1 MFAGQ
6 MHFPARRMKGK
17 EASPKVLLP
26 VFGQADWDF
35 LAPTGC
41 GDRCCEVSGFLSHAA
56 LPDAAGVLSLT
67 RHGP

>member
-35 LAPTGC
+35 LAPTGVVI
-41 GDRCCEVSGFLSHAA
+41 GAVRSVVS
-56 LPDAAGVLSLT
+56 
-67 RHGP
+67 

>member
-35 LAPTGC
+35 LAPTGVVI
-41 GDRCCEVSGFLSHAA
+41 GAVRSVVSWAMLLSQMQQGCF
-56 LPDAAGVLSLT
+56 P
-67 RHGP
+67 